1 MKKQMMIPLIAALV
15 LAGSFAASATIPG
28 SDGLIHACYRLSDGR
43 VRVVDP
49 AHEGSCAP
57 SERALTWN
65 VRGRIG
71 PRGPKG
77 VIGPRG
83 FRGRVGPRGLR
94 GVIGPRGQKGV
105 KGDIGQTGPKGAT
118 GAPGAPG
125 MVVTRIVASFSPAT
139 DPSSTAS
146 WTQPANT
153 IANVYYRVIVTTP
166 GGSCVSSVAEHVGT
180 LQFSLNA
187 TTDLGQ
193 DSTGADLG
201 PGTTQNFPTVG
212 SRSTSALGTLFAGHY
227 DLKTEFTD
235 PPASVPASD
244 CTGTV
249 VQTEVFVETEPFS

>member
-15 LAGSFAASATIPG
+15 IGGSFAASATIPG
-28 SDGLIHACYRLSDGR
+28 SDGIIHTCYRLSDGR
-43 VRVVDP
+43 LRVVDP

-57 SERALTWN
+57 SERALSWN
-65 VRGRIG
+65 AHGRVG

-83 FRGRVGPRGLR
+83 FRGPVGPRGLR
-94 GVIGPRGQKGV
+94 GVIGPRGLKGAKGDTGVTGV
-105 KGDIGQTGPKGAT
+105 KG
-118 GAPGAPG
+118 APG
-125 MVVTRIVASFSPAT
+125 VVVARIVASFSPAT
-139 DPSSTAS
+139 DLSSTAS

-166 GGSCVSSVAEHVGT
+166 GGSCLSSIAEHVGT

-187 TTDLGQ
+187 STDLGQ
-193 DSTGADLG
+193 DATGADMG
-201 PGTTQNFPTVG
+201 PGATQDFPAIG
-212 SRSTSALGTLFAGHY
+212 SRSTSALGTLFPGTY
-227 DLKTEFTD
+227 NLKTEFTD

-249 VQTEVFVETEPFS
+249 VQTEVFVETELVS

>member
-28 SDGLIHACYRLSDGR
+28 PDGLIHTCYRLSDGR
-43 VRVVDP
+43 LRVVDP

-57 SERALTWN
+57 SERALAWN
-65 VRGRIG
+65 ARGRIG

-83 FRGRVGPRGLR
+83 FRGPIGPRGLR
-94 GVIGPRGQKGV
+94 GVIGPRGLKGA
-105 KGDIGQTGPKGAT
+105 KGDTGSIGPKGNT
-118 GAPGAPG
+118 GNTGAPG
-125 MVVTRIVASFSPAT
+125 MVVTRIVAFFNPAT
-139 DPSSTAS
+139 DLSSTAS
-146 WTQPANT
+146 WTQPVNT

-193 DSTGADLG
+193 DSTGADLA
-201 PGTTQNFPTVG
+201 PATTQNFPAVG
-212 SRSTSALGTLFAGHY
+212 SRSTSALGTLFPGTY
-227 DLKTEFTD
+227 NLKTEFTD
-235 PPASVPASD
+235 PPASEPASD

-249 VQTEVFVETEPFS
+249 VQTEVFVETEPVS